1 MAARIGS
8 PSFLALGTMLIGGV
22 SDAASQGGPFWERKP
37 NGPGFNIS
45 SGGSTPGEAEA
56 FLDRKSLEF

>member
-1 MAARIGS
+1 
-8 PSFLALGTMLIGGV
+8 MLREITVGFYNGIP
-22 SDAASQGGPFWERKP
+22 ASQGGPFWERKP